1 MHLVFCYGTLRLGE
15 SNHGVIKGAALKESF
30 CWTKGQ
36 LYDTQDGYP
45 ALVQSEE
52 HNVYG
57 EVYEVDNQLLE
68 RINILEG
75 YQEGR
80 DHNLYDCVI
89 QEIESEQGSF
99 EAITYIMKNPEKRF
113 IEIPGGDWIA
123 YRKDKR

>member
-15 SNHGVIKGAALKESF
+15 SNHGVIKGAPLKESF
-30 CWTKGQ
+30 CWTKGE

-45 ALVQSEE
+45 ALVQSEDEE

-80 DHNLYDCVI
+80 DHNLYDRVM
-89 QEIESEQGSF
+89 QEI
-99 EAITYIMKNPEKRF
+99 
-113 IEIPGGDWIA
+113 
-123 YRKDKR
+123 

>member
-15 SNHGVIKGAALKESF
+15 SNHSVIKGAALKESF

-45 ALVQSEE
+45 ALVQNEE

-57 EVYEVDNQLLE
+57 EVYEVDDQLLE

-80 DHNLYDCVI
+80 DHNLYDRVM
-89 QEIESEQGSF
+89 QEIESAQWSF
-99 EAITYIMKNPEKRF
+99 EAITYIMRNREERF
-113 IEIPGGDWIA
+113 IEIQGGDWID